1 MAPSQ
6 TPEVLQLSSSVRRH
20 GMLALPSTKHLHW
33 RWTCE
38 EYMGKSSSGWHLP
51 LWTLHPALLF
61 PYLLSGLC
69 RRAAWALLHKVFPLD
84 MSGAGLLLYQRAAR
98 LTLQASILSKTHW
111 NQTAFTQT
119 TFTRQNKML
128 NPLIFVNSHHSIPIK
143 ISTQAK
149 ALRCHTV
156 TLGNTNPSVLLIPWH

>member
-1 MAPSQ
+1 MRFLCCNAMAPSQ

-38 EYMGKSSSGWHLP
+38 EYLGKSSSGRHLP

-61 PYLLSGLC
+61 PYLLSGLY

-98 LTLQASILSKTHW
+98 LTLQASILSKIPLEPNSFYSNHFHETER
-111 NQTAFTQT
+111 NVKSSDFCQLSSQ
-119 TFTRQNKML
+119 RPDQN
-128 NPLIFVNSHHSIPIK
+128 IHSSK
-143 ISTQAK
+143 GV
-149 ALRCHTV
+149 TV
-156 TLGNTNPSVLLIPWH
+156 PYCYLG